1 MIDKLGNPPR
11 LSFGGWR
18 EDVHRRLSDL
28 LEGGPAVSG
37 GSCGDAPVVVFDFD
51 NTCIFGDIGELFSHF
66 LIDEMRYRYDLDDFW
81 EQIHVDD
88 GRVELRELTERVL
101 AVDVA
106 ERVDSKLYHQYL
118 AQMGALYGRRLMR
131 AGKRDCYEWAVRLHA
146 GLTPHELTRW
156 TAEAI
161 ERELVREIYIEK
173 RQTRRGEDVEIGR
186 GIRLLREMYELIQA
200 LDKAGFEVWIISAT
214 NIWSVRVFGAY
225 FGVPPERVLGNQVE
239 IENGVLTGKTCTPVL
254 FREGKV
260 AIIDEVIGKRPMLV
274 AGDSVTD
281 YEMLCEAQELALVI
295 DSGSTLLRSEGKKRG
310 WAIQPQSE
318 LSATSNMEMVEKG
331 RERR

>member
-1 MIDKLGNPPR
+1 MIEKLENPSK
-11 LSFGGWR
+11 LSPGGWR

-28 LEGGPAVSG
+28 LEAGPAMSG
-37 GSCGDAPVVVFDFD
+37 GASGDAPVVVFDFD

-88 GRVELRELTERVL
+88 GRGELRELTEKVL
-101 AVDVA
+101 AIDGA
-106 ERVDSKLYHQYL
+106 ERADSKLYHQYL
-118 AQMGALYGRRLMR
+118 AQMGALYGRRLTR

-146 GLTPHELTRW
+146 GLTPQELTRW

-161 ERELVREIYIEK
+161 ERELRREIFVEE
-173 RQTRRGEDVEIGR
+173 RLTRHGEEVRIGR
-186 GIRLLREMYELIQA
+186 GIRLLREMHELIA
-200 LDKAGFEVWIISAT
+200 SLDRAGYEVWIISAT

-239 IENGVLTGKTCTPVL
+239 IKNGILTGKTCTPVL

-260 AIIDEVIGKRPMLV
+260 AIIDEVIGKRPVLV

-318 LSATSNMEMVEKG
+318 LIATSSLEMVEKG